1 MKTIAH
7 RELRNE
13 SSKILDEVS
22 KGAVIQVTNHGKVVA
37 LIVPPTSSR
46 YELLVAAG
54 KIRPGD
60 HAEAPWAAIPKVELV
75 EDSSA
80 VLDELRS

>member
-1 MKTIAH
+1 MRTIAH

-22 KGAVIQVTNHGKVVA
+22 KGGVVQVTNHGEIVA
-37 LIVPPTSSR
+37 LIVPPTTSR
-46 YELLVAAG
+46 YDLLVAAG

-60 HAEAPWAAIPKVELV
+60 HTDQPWSAI
-75 EDSSA
+75 SA
-80 VLDELRS
+80 VGLEQDSIEALDELRS

>member
-1 MKTIAH
+1 MRTIAH

-13 SSKILDEVS
+13 SSKILHEVS
-22 KGAVIQVTNHGKVVA
+22 KGGVIQVTNHGKVVA

-54 KIRPGD
+54 TIHPAT
-60 HAEAPWAAIPKVELV
+60 HADAPWSAIESHELG
-75 EDSSA
+75 EDSVE